1 MQTSYVGKTCP
12 YCQFPIKQGSGG
24 VLCPGCQV
32 PHHRTCWEENKGCT
46 TFGCKETT
54 FKTPVQHRV
63 DIPSEV
69 QSNFQA
75 TSNSSGLN
83 TSLVVALVISLLII
97 IVLFV
102 RLTAEQQANE
112 SSQSPSIQPSQQANQ
127 QTNSQMTQQPVEV
140 IYYVITEPGV
150 NLFIRK
156 SPGRNNKK
164 DSDIITRVPR
174 GTQFTV
180 TNNHGNSVKK
190 DGYTWWEIRV
200 VQSGITGWVAAEF
213 ISTNS
218 RDVRK

>member
-1 MQTSYVGKTCP
+1 LQTSYVGKTCP

-24 VLCPGCQV
+24 VLCPACHV

-46 TFGCKETT
+46 TFGCKEKI

-63 DIPSEV
+63 DIPTVAQANV
-69 QSNFQA
+69 QNASNG
-75 TSNSSGLN
+75 SGSN
-83 TSLVVALVISLLII
+83 TSLVVALAISLLII

-102 RLTAEQQANE
+102 KLTTEQPANE
-112 SSQSPSIQPSQQANQ
+112 STQSPSLQTNQQSTQ
-127 QTNSQMTQQPVEV
+127 QTNSQTTQQPVEV
-140 IYYVITEPGV
+140 VYYVITEPGV
-150 NLFIRK
+150 HLFIRK
-156 SPGRNNKK
+156 SPGRSNKK

-180 TNNHGNSVKK
+180 TNNHSNSVKK

-218 RDVRK
+218 RDVKK